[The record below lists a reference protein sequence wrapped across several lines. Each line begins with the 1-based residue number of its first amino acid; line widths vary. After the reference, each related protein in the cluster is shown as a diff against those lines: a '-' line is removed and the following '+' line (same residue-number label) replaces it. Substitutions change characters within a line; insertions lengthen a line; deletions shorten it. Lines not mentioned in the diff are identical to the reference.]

1 MTTWVNKQNNHT
13 ESFNNSQEND
23 SVKKIYLP
31 LIHKWLHD
39 AKTSEMV
46 LKRKKIIIIKP
57 SISIILCSLTTMRNY
72 ERITWNKKINETK
85 DYNLKA
91 PTWSKLL
98 SQMDRRLINAWDEK
112 KSLNQA
118 LCCTMSEHQSTSL
131 KLINYLVHNTSTLTS
146 KVKSLTT
153 VQQFITKTIKYMYRY
168 YTVQCVFQCISTLCE
183 KSRLDDENIYK

>member
-1 MTTWVNKQNNHT
+1 MTAWCKDLRNGFKTKKKNNNKTQYLNHSLFINNY
-13 ESFNNSQEND
+13 E
-23 SVKKIYLP
+23 K
-31 LIHKWLHD
+31 
-39 AKTSEMV
+39 
-46 LKRKKIIIIKP
+46 
-57 SISIILCSLTTMRNY
+57 Y